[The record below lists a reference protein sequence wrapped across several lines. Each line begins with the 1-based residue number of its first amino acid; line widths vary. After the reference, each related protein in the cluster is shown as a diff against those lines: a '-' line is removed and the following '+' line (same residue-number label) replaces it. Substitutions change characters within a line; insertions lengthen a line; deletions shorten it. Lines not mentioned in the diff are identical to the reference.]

1 MSEIGYNILKVKY
14 VKETPD
20 YTGQSF
26 STETSSP
33 MWSVC
38 LSCKERQF
46 QRRKVYC
53 SCCLV
58 YEFPTSEMLIK
69 IYLLYTKEALQE
81 FMELFD
87 HMSELVILP
96 QRTECQIV
104 GTLSWN
110 IKDLTILYTFALIM

>member
-1 MSEIGYNILKVKY
+1 
-14 VKETPD
+14 
-20 YTGQSF
+20 
-26 STETSSP
+26 
-33 MWSVC
+33 
-38 LSCKERQF
+38 
-46 QRRKVYC
+46 
-53 SCCLV
+53 
-58 YEFPTSEMLIK
+58 MLIK
-69 IYLLYTKEALQE
+69 IYFLYTKEALQE